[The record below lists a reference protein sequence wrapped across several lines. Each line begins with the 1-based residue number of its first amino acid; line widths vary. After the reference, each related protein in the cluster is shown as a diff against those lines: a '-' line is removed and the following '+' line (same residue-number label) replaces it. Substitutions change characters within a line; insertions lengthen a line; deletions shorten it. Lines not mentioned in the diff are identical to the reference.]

1 MLPNGNP
8 LVQFAEER
16 EAPLVEPCVLFVTQ
30 ELPPQ
35 ESSFE
40 QSIASSPKSDDS
52 PVATTSTN
60 SINELRGH
68 LFDVLRNLKSPPKEG
83 AIQPETADA
92 ICLVSKRLIETAQ
105 LELEYRKMSGR
116 EYQASEF
123 LGIEKVVALPTAKKA
138 SVYDVATGE
147 VFREN
152 LLEQIQAVYPAG
164 MYRNSNWILCERRLR
179 TLIDIGESDEAL
191 LAAAELYGRQQQALG
206 NVGTQYILSPD
217 KFYGANRE
225 GLDHWRGPFPIPR
238 ESPNVEAEKL
248 WPRVRAA
255 ISNPDL
261 RKELSEKT
269 LKVVGEVG
277 GFTNLGQTNSSQM
290 DFVRSRFI
298 QAYMRA
304 V

>member
-1 MLPNGNP
+1 MESSGIQFVQCAEDHVPP
-8 LVQFAEER
+8 LVDHSA
-16 EAPLVEPCVLFVTQ
+16 LFVTDSAANH
-30 ELPPQ
+30 ESRSGKLIDCLPQSDEKQ
-35 ESSFE
+35 ES
-40 QSIASSPKSDDS
+40 PN
-52 PVATTSTN
+52 PTN
-60 SINELRGH
+60 SISELRGH

-83 AIQPETADA
+83 AIKPETADA
-92 ICLVSKRLIETAQ
+92 ICLVSKRLIETAE

-123 LGIEKVVALPTAKKA
+123 LGLDKVVALPTAKKA
-138 SVYDVATGE
+138 PVYDVETGE

-179 TLIDIGESDEAL
+179 TLIDIGESEDAL
-191 LAAAELYGRQQQALG
+191 LAAAELYGRQQLALG
-206 NVGTQYILSPD
+206 NVGTQWILGPD

-248 WPRVRAA
+248 WPKVRAA
-255 ISNPDL
+255 ITDAEA
-261 RKELSEKT
+261 RKTLSEKT
-269 LKVVGEVG
+269 LRVVGELG
-277 GFTNLGQTNSSQM
+277 GFYNLGQTNSSQM
-290 DFVRSRFI
+290 DFVRNRFI
-298 QAYMRA
+298 QAYARA